1 MTWVIDYAKLQQMV
15 VTEEDSSV
23 VGNLH
28 ERLEILRGYKRAFLQ
43 PGVLQAVFA
52 VLMKPLEVEYR
63 LRTARDQAV
72 IRLGLSLFRNLV
84 AIMDADTSI
93 SGTMEQFIGSIMQ
106 VCNKQEHST
115 AQNNF
120 CALVAVSHVADKISF
135 LFSLGDG
142 IPYRFTGRAD
152 REI

>member
-1 MTWVIDYAKLQQMV
+1 MVPMTWVIDYTALQRMV
-15 VTEEDSSV
+15 VTEEDSSI

-28 ERLEILRGYKRAFLQ
+28 ERLEILRVYKRAFLQ

-52 VLMKPLEVEYR
+52 VLLKPLEVEYR

-84 AIMDADTSI
+84 AIMDADTTI

-106 VCNKQEHST
+106 VCQRPDYRQDS
-115 AQNNF
+115 AAF
-120 CALVAVSHVADKISF
+120 ALVALSNITDKTYF
-135 LFSLGDG
+135 LFSWDG
-142 IPYRFTGRAD
+142 ILSYTGRTD
-152 REI
+152 REV